1 VKRRIKTS
9 AGEAVFRGVNYLL
22 VTLFI
27 LSIILPF
34 ANVIALSFN
43 NGQDSA
49 RGGITFWPR
58 QFSLDNYRD
67 VFQDPDLLSSYKITI
82 LRVVLGT
89 ASSVLLTAMAAY
101 ALKFRTLPGRKLYSF
116 LILFTMLFSG
126 GIVPYY
132 MLLKDIRLT
141 NTFWVYIIPWFYS
154 AWNIL
159 LMRTFFMGIPESLE
173 ESAMIDGANHLRIFF
188 SLVLPLSKP
197 IIAVIALFSGVAHWN
212 DWFTGAFYVSDKELH
227 PLQTVLRAM
236 LMSAESMRRRMVIIY
251 TQQQGALLS
260 VTTESLKMATIVVA
274 TVPIVCIY
282 PFIQKY
288 FVQGVMIGSI
298 KE

>member
-1 VKRRIKTS
+1 
-9 AGEAVFRGVNYLL
+9 VNYLL

-43 NGQDSA
+43 NGQDAA
-49 RGGITFWPR
+49 RGGVTFWPR

-89 ASSVLLTAMAAY
+89 VSSVLLTAMAAY
-101 ALKFRTLPGRKLYSF
+101 ALKFRTLPGRRLYSF
-116 LILFTMLFSG
+116 MILFTMLFSG

-132 MLLKDIRLT
+132 MLLKDIHLT

-197 IIAVIALFSGVAHWN
+197 IIAVIALFNGVAHWN

-236 LMSAESMRRRMVIIY
+236 LMSAEAMRRRMVIIY

-298 KE
+298 KG